1 MKKFDI
7 LPEKGGLTIRIIA
20 STKVG
25 FVTAAFEGMFAVAQ
39 PEFTEP
45 SEEKRVFADTS
56 ERPFSVQAGD
66 FRELTVKLLK
76 SAWSAA
82 AAGKEAFTGIRF
94 KLITDTKTEGDF
106 MGLPVTGFG
115 RKIKDVVC
123 DSPVIQKNQ
132 VGNWEAQLSFRA

>member
-7 LPEKGGLTIRIIA
+7 LPDKDGLTIRVIA

-25 FVTAAFEGMFAVAQ
+25 FVTAAFEGLFAVAR
-39 PEFTEP
+39 PDFVEA

-66 FRELTVKLLK
+66 FKELTVKLLK
-76 SAWSAA
+76 AAWSAA
-82 AAGKEAFTGIRF
+82 GAGKEAFTGIRF
-94 KLITDTKTEGDF
+94 KLITDVKTEGDF
-106 MGLPVTGFG
+106 MGLPVNGFG

-123 DSPVIQKNQ
+123 DSPAIQKNQ
-132 VGNWEAQLSFRA
+132 VGNWEAQIRFKA

>member
-1 MKKFDI
+1 MKKFDL
-7 LPEKGGLTIRIIA
+7 LPDKDGLTIRVIA

-25 FVTAAFEGMFAVAQ
+25 FVTAAFDGLFAVAR
-39 PEFTEP
+39 PEYAET

-76 SAWSAA
+76 AAWAA
-82 AAGKEAFTGIRF
+82 AAGGKEAFTGIRF
-94 KLITDTKTEGDF
+94 KLITDIKTEGDF

-123 DSPVIQKNQ
+123 DSQVIQKNQ
-132 VGNWEAQLSFRA
+132 VGNWEAQISFRV